1 MEPSVNAV
9 GSAVVASSVRE
20 LTAETLTAQRLEALL
35 SGRLF
40 LQPQLTS
47 GRLYFISNL
56 SGRLSL
62 YAMDEDGGVPEPL
75 LPPQLALQN
84 PELVEGYSFY
94 VVPELGRIVV
104 MIDHDG
110 DENYEPFLVP
120 IEGGFPEPLAPDV
133 FGAHR
138 SHLVT
143 IDPDAEI
150 AYFAGE
156 SREEPLIRA
165 LRCNLGSAE
174 VETLAEST
182 YGAFPLAYSPDHSRV
197 VLLDQYLLGDSLLY
211 EPDGAGGRRILHG
224 TPLEEREEGRE
235 YPLSGIRSAHVTA
248 SAAAILVVTTVFDDA
263 GSPGYLA
270 LDGATEIEPV
280 QVEGVGHSGL
290 GELEELEHLE
300 DDRYAAIFNIDGCS
314 WAYDARFDE
323 ASRRLKLER
332 CLVGEGELS
341 DGVLHGLD
349 LDRSSG
355 RFAIAFST
363 ATKPTQLYVL
373 EPGADPAPRTR
384 ERALGLAPELLAAGE
399 DASFDSH
406 DGLRVS
412 ARLYLPSKELG
423 YEGPRPLVYY
433 VHGGPQGQERPDFA
447 WFSIPL
453 IQILTLEGFAVF
465 VPNARGSTGYGLEYA
480 KRVDRDWG
488 GQDRLDHV
496 YAMEEILPQDDRVDV
511 ARAGVVG
518 RSYGGY
524 MTLTL
529 AGRHPELWRGAVD
542 MFGPYDL
549 LTFMDRLP
557 VTWKPYFALALGTPE
572 DDRDFLVERSPRT
585 HIRNISCPLLVIQGK
600 NDPRVVAAESR
611 DLADELRGA
620 GKEVE
625 YLQFDDEGHDVLKL
639 PNRVRCYSAIVRFFS
654 EHL

>member
-1 MEPSVNAV
+1 V
-9 GSAVVASSVRE
+9 
-20 LTAETLTAQRLEALL
+20 TAETLTAHRLEALL

-62 YAMDEDGGVPEPL
+62 YVMDEAGGVPEPL

-84 PELVEGYSFY
+84 PELVEGHSFH

-110 DENYEPFLVP
+110 DENYKPFLVP
-120 IEGGFPEPLAPDV
+120 IDGGFPEPLASEV
-133 FGAHR
+133 FDDHR

-143 IDPDAEI
+143 IDPDAGI
-150 AYFAGE
+150 AYFAAE
-156 SREEPLIRA
+156 SREEPVIRA
-165 LRCNLGSAE
+165 LRCNLASAE
-174 VETLAEST
+174 VETLAESM

-197 VLLDQYLLGDSLLY
+197 VLLDAYLLGDSLLY

-248 SAAAILVVTTVFDDA
+248 SGGGVLVVTTVFEDA

-280 QVEGVGHSGL
+280 QVEGVVHDGL

-300 DDRYAAIFNIDGCS
+300 DDCYAAIFNIDGCS
-314 WAYDARFDE
+314 WAYDARLDE
-323 ASRRLKLER
+323 PSRRLTLER

-373 EPGADPAPRTR
+373 EPGAGPAPRTR
-384 ERALGLAPELLAAGE
+384 ERALGLAPELLADGE

-412 ARLYLPSKELG
+412 ARLYLPSPELG

-465 VPNARGSTGYGLEYA
+465 VPNARGSTGYGLGYA

-496 YAMEEILPQDDRVDV
+496 YAMEEVLAQDERVDV

-557 VTWKPYFALALGTPE
+557 ETWKPYFALALGTPE